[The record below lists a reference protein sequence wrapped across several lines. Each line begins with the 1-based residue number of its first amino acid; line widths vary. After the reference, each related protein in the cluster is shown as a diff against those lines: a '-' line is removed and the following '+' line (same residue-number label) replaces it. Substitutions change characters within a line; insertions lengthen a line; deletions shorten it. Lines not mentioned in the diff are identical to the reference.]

1 MLSTQEIKHFHFLR
15 KFDPYPSPKAR
26 SFLSPQIDLRQ
37 KDWEHSQAVK
47 NTTLT
52 PRKYLLIP
60 SENDLLKCTGM
71 CRDLVF
77 RILWFK

>member
-1 MLSTQEIKHFHFLR
+1 MRGRTGLR
-15 KFDPYPSPKAR
+15 LEGPCGPAR
-26 SFLSPQIDLRQ
+26 VSDVTDDLRQ